1 MKIIRSL
8 KTIYNNNIYLS
19 MGIKYVVA
27 SQRKLNNYIQV
38 KVNLF
43 FGCLVLYKSRN
54 EEGCLWEEDR
64 DKPKK
69 LE

>member
-1 MKIIRSL
+1 
-8 KTIYNNNIYLS
+8 